1 MKTLLLVE
9 DSEDDIFLIKRS
21 FTRADI
27 HFDLQVVQDGDEA
40 VEYLSG
46 EGDFAD
52 RTKYPLPTLV
62 LLDVKLPCRSGL
74 EVLSWIRSQP
84 QLKGLPV
91 VMLTSSAEPEDI
103 DRAYRNGA
111 NSYLVKPINYEQLD
125 KMLPLL
131 MEYWLSANVSPYIY
145 T

>member
-9 DSEDDIFLIKRS
+9 DSEDDVFLMKRS

-27 HFDLQVVQDGDEA
+27 HFDLQVVQDGDQA

-46 EGDFAD
+46 KGIFAD
-52 RTKYPLPTLV
+52 RATYPLPTLV
-62 LLDVKLPCRSGL
+62 LLDVKLPRRNGQ

-91 VMLTSSAEPEDI
+91 VMLTSSSEPEDV

>member
-9 DSEDDIFLIKRS
+9 DSEDDVILMKRS
-21 FTRADI
+21 FARADI
-27 HFDLQVVQDGDEA
+27 HFDLHVVQDGDQA

-46 EGDFAD
+46 KGAFAD
-52 RTKYPLPTLV
+52 RTKNPLPTLV
-62 LLDVKLPCRSGL
+62 LLDVKLPRRNGL

-84 QLKGLPV
+84 HLRGLPV
-91 VMLTSSAEPEDI
+91 VMLTSSSEPEDI
-103 DRAYRNGA
+103 DRAYGSGA
-111 NSYLVKPINYEQLD
+111 NSYLVKPINFEQLD

-131 MEYWLSANVSPYIY
+131 MQYWLSANVSPYIY